1 MSVVIAILIFGLIIA
16 VHELGHFTVA
26 KLCGVKVNEFAL
38 GMGPKL
44 LHFKK
49 GETEYSLRLFP
60 IGGFCAMEGEDD
72 SSDDK
77 RAFRCKPVW
86 QRILVVIAGATVNIL
101 TGVILTVILA
111 SMYKSIPSTT
121 INYFASDSD
130 TKKIIASSY
139 ESGLREGDKILR
151 INGLKVFT
159 YSDISY
165 QIASASADS
174 FTLEVE
180 RAGKNIILEN
190 VTFGN
195 KNTGEKS
202 RDFVIKT
209 LPKTAGNV
217 LSYSFKDSVSTA
229 RLIWISLGDLI
240 KGKYKADELSGP
252 VGTISV
258 IGQATEVGENLREK
272 TMSLLNLTIFITIN
286 IGIFNLLPL
295 PALDGGRLVFL
306 LIEAVRR
313 KPLKP
318 EYEAYVHAIGMLLLF
333 GLMIFATY
341 NDIIRLKG

>member
-1 MSVVIAILIFGLIIA
+1 MSILIAILIFGMIIA
-16 VHELGHFTVA
+16 THELGHFISA
-26 KLCGVKVNEFAL
+26 KLCGIKVNEFAL
-38 GMGPKL
+38 GMGFRIF
-44 LHFKK
+44 HFKK

-60 IGGFCAMEGEDD
+60 IGGFCSMEGED
-72 SSDDK
+72 SESDDK
-77 RAFRCKPVW
+77 RAFCSKPVW
-86 QRILVVIAGATVNIL
+86 QRIIVVVAGATVNIL
-101 TGVILTVILA
+101 TGVILTIVLA

-121 INYFASDSD
+121 VNYFASDSD
-130 TKKIIASSY
+130 TKEIVASSY
-139 ESGLREGDKILR
+139 ESGLREGDKIIR

-165 QIASASADS
+165 ELASESDKP

-195 KNTGEKS
+195 KNTGEKA
-202 RDFVIKT
+202 RDFAIET

-217 LSYSFKDSVSTA
+217 LSYSLKDSVSTA
-229 RLIWISLGDLI
+229 RLIWISLSDLL
-240 KGKYKADELSGP
+240 KGKYGADELSGP

-258 IGQATEVGENLREK
+258 IGQASEIGETVREK
-272 TMSLLNLTIFITIN
+272 VMSLLNLTIFITIN
-286 IGIFNLLPL
+286 IGIFNLLPI

-313 KPLKP
+313 KPIKP

-341 NDIIRLKG
+341 NDIMRLRG

>member
-1 MSVVIAILIFGLIIA
+1 MGIVIAILIFGLIIA

-44 LHFKK
+44 LHFRK

-72 SSDDK
+72 DSDDK

-101 TGVILTVILA
+101 TGVILTVVLT

-121 INYFASDSD
+121 IDHFAKNSE
-130 TKKIIASSY
+130 TEEIIASSY
-139 ESGLREGDKILR
+139 DGGLREGDRIIR

-165 QIASASADS
+165 QIASESGKP
-174 FTLEVE
+174 FTLEIE
-180 RAGKNIILEN
+180 RAGKKMTLDNI
-190 VTFGN
+190 TFGN
-195 KNTGEKS
+195 SKTGENA
-202 RDFVIKT
+202 RDFAIRT

-217 LSYSFKDSVSTA
+217 LSYSLKDSVSTA
-229 RLIWISLGDLI
+229 RLIWISLGDLL
-240 KGKYKADELSGP
+240 KGKYGADELSGP

-258 IGQATEVGENLREK
+258 IGQATEVGDNLREK

-286 IGIFNLLPL
+286 VGIFNLLPI

-306 LIEAVRR
+306 IIEGIRR
-313 KPLKP
+313 KPVKP
-318 EYEAYVHAIGMLLLF
+318 EYEAYVHAVGMLLLF

-341 NDIIRLKG
+341 NDILRLKD

>member
-1 MSVVIAILIFGLIIA
+1 MGIVIAILIFGLIIA

-38 GMGPKL
+38 GMDPKL

-72 SSDDK
+72 DSDDK

-101 TGVILTVILA
+101 TGVILTVVLT

-121 INYFASDSD
+121 IDHFAKNSE
-130 TKKIIASSY
+130 TEEIIASSY
-139 ESGLREGDKILR
+139 DGGLREGDRIIS

-165 QIASASADS
+165 QIASESGKP
-174 FTLEVE
+174 FTLEIE
-180 RAGKNIILEN
+180 RAGKRMTLDNI
-190 VTFGN
+190 TFGN
-195 KNTGEKS
+195 SKTGENA
-202 RDFVIKT
+202 RDFAIMT

-217 LSYSFKDSVSTA
+217 LSYSLKDSVSTA

-240 KGKYKADELSGP
+240 KGKYGADELSGP

-258 IGQATEVGENLREK
+258 IGQATEVGDNLREK
-272 TMSLLNLTIFITIN
+272 IMSLLNLTIFITIN
-286 IGIFNLLPL
+286 VGIFNLLPI

-306 LIEAVRR
+306 IIEGIRR
-313 KPLKP
+313 KPIKP
-318 EYEAYVHAIGMLLLF
+318 EYEAYVHAVGMLLLF

-341 NDIIRLKG
+341 NDILRLKD